1 MRHCARVGGVR
12 AILCMP
18 NLGIDWGFLTSVLN
32 WRSVSANGESV
43 LLAPAVVPKIVIDA
57 RAC

>member
-32 WRSVSANGESV
+32 WRSVLANGESV
-43 LLAPAVVPKIVIDA
+43 LLAPAVVPTVVI
-57 RAC
+57 

>member
-18 NLGIDWGFLTSVLN
+18 NLGIDWGIFLTSVLN
-32 WRSVSANGESV
+32 WRSVLANGESV
-43 LLAPAVVPKIVIDA
+43 LLAPAVVPTIVI
-57 RAC
+57 